1 MDGRVIQ
8 GLRTL
13 NIVLMAAIALVL
25 LLLAR
30 QCFFEK
36 EDVLDKLRSTLSDED
51 LKNLLAG
58 GLAARYT
65 RRRRGATA
73 LLTILND
80 AAPRGC
86 RSLGIGPGPV

>member
-1 MDGRVIQ
+1 MNGRVIQ

-36 EDVLDKLRSTLSDED
+36 EDVLSKLRSTLSDED

-58 GLAARYT
+58 ARPFV
-65 RRRRGATA
+65 
-73 LLTILND
+73 LFVCLFV
-80 AAPRGC
+80 C
-86 RSLGIGPGPV
+86 WPGNQ